1 MFVVNKKCITF
12 ALEITKLIDS
22 ERLCKIAHSSFTV
35 FIFTLPNKQSGYS
48 SGLSYTKPAAGLRTL
63 PLCEF

>member
-12 ALEITKLIDS
+12 ALEIIKLIDS

-35 FIFTLPNKQSGYS
+35 FIFTLPNKQSGTS
-48 SGLSYTKPAAGLRTL
+48 HTIIK
-63 PLCEF
+63 EFEQ